1 MDKFKA
7 FLKEHLWAT
16 ILVAVGIVLTILLL
30 TIGFF
35 RTLLLAAIVAACLYI
50 GNQLDKNGTGNVKE
64 SVEKLFSKKDEDS
77 K

>member
-7 FLKEHLWAT
+7 FVKEHQWAT

-35 RTLLLAAIVAACLYI
+35 RTLLLAVIIAACLFI
-50 GNQLDKNGTGNVKE
+50 GNKLDKNGADDVKD
-64 SVEKLFSKKDEDS
+64 SVEKLFKKKDEDNQ
-77 K
+77 

>member
-1 MDKFKA
+1 MDKLRA
-7 FLKEHLWAT
+7 FIKEHFWTT
-16 ILVAVGIVLTILLL
+16 ILVAAGIVLTILLL

-35 RTLLLAAIVAACLYI
+35 KTLLLAVIVAACLFI
-50 GNQLDKNGTGNVKE
+50 GNKLDKNGTDNVKE

>member
-7 FLKEHLWAT
+7 FVKEHQWAT

-35 RTLLLAAIVAACLYI
+35 RTLLLAVIVAACLFI
-50 GNQLDKNGTGNVKE
+50 GNKLDKNGADDVKE
-64 SVEKLFSKKDEDS
+64 SVEKLFKKKDEDNQ
-77 K
+77 

>member
-7 FLKEHLWAT
+7 FVKEHLWAT
-16 ILVAVGIVLTILLL
+16 ILVVAGIVLTILLL

-35 RTLLLAAIVAACLYI
+35 KTLLLAAIVAACLFI
-50 GNQLDKNGTGNVKE
+50 GNKLDKNGTDNVKE
-64 SVEKLFSKKDEDS
+64 SVEKIFSKKDEDS